1 MVKQPDPDTNNER
14 GDLGRLAELIA
25 DVRVAMLTTF
35 PAGERAAGQSPA
47 HARPM
52 YTQKVEPEG
61 FDGTLWFMT
70 DAESGK
76 VDEIA
81 ENSQVLVTYSAPD
94 KNCYVVVYGTARAE
108 RNPDKARELWNV
120 HAKGWY
126 PDGPTD
132 RSLMLIEVRVDSAEY
147 WDGPS
152 NTSYL
157 LKLLKAVATG
167 DRIKSHGSHGVV
179 ES

>member
-1 MVKQPDPDTNNER
+1 MPKQFDPDTNNEQ
-14 GDLGRLAELIA
+14 GDLHKLAELIA

-35 PAGERAAGQSPA
+35 PAGDAPA

-52 YTQKVEPEG
+52 YTQKVEPDKFE
-61 FDGTLWFMT
+61 GTLWFMT
-70 DAESGK
+70 DAGSGK
-76 VDEIA
+76 LEEIA
-81 ENSQVLVTYSAPD
+81 ENSNVVITYAAPD
-94 KNCYVVVYGTARAE
+94 KNRYVVVYGKARFE
-108 RNPDKARELWNV
+108 RNPDKAKELWNV

-132 RSLMLIEVRVDSAEY
+132 RSLMLIEARVESAEY

-157 LKLLKAVATG
+157 LKLLKAVTTG
-167 DRIKSHGSHGVV
+167 NRIDSYGNHGVV
-179 ES
+179 GK

>member
-1 MVKQPDPDTNNER
+1 MVKHPDPDTNNEA
-14 GDLGRLAELIA
+14 GSLQKLAELIA

-35 PAGERAAGQSPA
+35 PADQHATNAPPA
-47 HARPM
+47 HVRPM
-52 YTQKVEPEG
+52 YTQKVEPNE

-76 VDEIA
+76 VDELA
-81 ENSQVLVTYSAPD
+81 ENSQVVVTYSAPD
-94 KNCYVVVYGTARAE
+94 KNRYVVVYGTARAE
-108 RNPDKARELWNV
+108 RDPDKARELWNV

-132 RSLMLIEVRVDSAEY
+132 RSLMLIEVRIDSAEY

-167 DRIKSHGSHGVV
+167 DRIKSYGNHGVV